1 MKHHHM
7 LAVLLAFLFIN
18 IGLANALSV
27 SDDFVNGVKL
37 HVEGCMDMPQANPEE
52 AAR

>member
-18 IGLANALSV
+18 IGLANAISV
-27 SDDFVNGVKL
+27 SDDFIAGVKL
-37 HVEGCMDMPQANPEE
+37 HVDRGADIAHTAEAE
-52 AAR
+52 AAQ

>member
-18 IGLANALSV
+18 IGLANAISV
-27 SDDFVNGVKL
+27 PDDFIAGVKF
-37 HVEGCMDMPQANPEE
+37 HVDSGLDMAHRAETK
-52 AAR
+52 AAP